1 MRESAVLA
9 LAALVAAGA
18 VPRVHGQDR
27 DDARPRDIQ
36 RLQEELQNLDEE
48 LKGLEPG
55 DPGAD
60 RFRARAEEIREETI
74 YLKVKMRKHERAG
87 REGTGV
93 SYDEVSELQRSIR
106 DLREDVDTAFGGGR
120 SPRELRLA
128 EGTEFGVRL
137 DQEVSSKTARLED
150 RIEASVA
157 DPFRAEGRL
166 ALPAGTRVR
175 GIVKR
180 VDPAERP
187 SKEGR
192 LELEFDAVYLDR
204 ERIAMLGRV
213 TALGEGSVKKDAA
226 KAGIGATLG
235 AVLGG
240 IFAGKGGAI
249 AGVVLGGTG
258 AVVGTRGEDVTL
270 PAGSVVRIRLAKP
283 LTLPSGR

>member
-1 MRESAVLA
+1 MKRSAFLA
-9 LAALVAAGA
+9 LAALLAASA
-18 VPRVHGQDR
+18 VVPLHAQGR

-48 LKGLEPG
+48 LKGLEAG
-55 DPGAD
+55 DREAD
-60 RFRARAEEIREETI
+60 RFRERAEGIREEAI

-93 SYDEVSELQRSIR
+93 TYDEVSELHRSIR
-106 DLREDVDTAFGGGR
+106 DLREDVEGAFGGR
-120 SPRELRLA
+120 DPTRELRLA
-128 EGTEFGVRL
+128 EGTEFLVRL
-137 DQEVSSKTARLED
+137 DQEVSSKTARRED

-157 DPFRAEGRL
+157 DPVRAEGRV

-180 VDPAERP
+180 VEPAERP

-192 LELEFDAVYLDR
+192 LEMEFDAVYLDR
-204 ERIAMLGRV
+204 ERVEMLGRV
-213 TALGEGSVKKDAA
+213 TALGEGSIKKDAG

-240 IFAGKGGAI
+240 IFAGKEGAV
-249 AGVVLGGTG
+249 AGAVLGGTG

-270 PAGSVVRIRLAKP
+270 PAGSLVRVRLAKP
-283 LTLPSGR
+283 LVLPPAR

>member
-1 MRESAVLA
+1 MKRSAILA
-9 LAALVAAGA
+9 LAAFLAASA
-18 VPRVHGQDR
+18 VLSLHAQSR

-48 LKGLEPG
+48 LKSLESG
-55 DPGAD
+55 DREAD
-60 RFRARAEEIREETI
+60 RFRERAEEIREEAI

-93 SYDEVSELQRSIR
+93 SYDEVSELHRSIR
-106 DLREDVDTAFGGGR
+106 DLREDVEAAFGGGR
-120 SPRELRLA
+120 SARELRLEA
-128 EGTEFGVRL
+128 GTEFSVRL
-137 DQEVSSKTARLED
+137 GQEVSSKTARRED

-157 DPFRAEGRL
+157 DPVRAEGRL
-166 ALPAGTRVR
+166 AMPAGTRVR

-180 VDPAERP
+180 VEPAERP

-204 ERIAMLGRV
+204 DRIGMLSRV
-213 TALGEGSVKKDAA
+213 TALGEGGLKKDAG

-240 IFAGKGGAI
+240 IFAGKEGAI
-249 AGVVLGGTG
+249 AGAVLGGTG

-270 PAGSVVRIRLAKP
+270 PAGSVVRVRLERP
-283 LTLPSGR
+283 LVLPPQR